1 MHFNLKTSLLA
12 AVLALPASF
21 AGAQTQAP
29 AVNAPAANA
38 PAANTQEHDAH
49 HPAGQGAGTATPATP
64 ATPPA
69 GSATATPPAN
79 PQAQMG
85 MMMGDMRQMMGMM
98 QQMMRMMGGSGAQG
112 GGSGGMMGGGMMGG
126 GMPMMGM
133 MAGQQGAGGPAM
145 AMGPGAMA
153 GGLGG
158 RGGPEAMFRH
168 TEGILAFYKAELRIT
183 DAQAAPW
190 NAFADAVRT
199 HAKNL
204 REAMQRAMAQRAS
217 GTVPEQL
224 DRRVALLSA
233 QLDATKAVGV
243 AGKALYAALNPE
255 QRKLADGFMADH
267 LRGMRGM
274 MP

>member
-1 MHFNLKTSLLA
+1 MLA
-12 AVLALPASF
+12 LSLALPMAI
-21 AGAQTQAP
+21 AHGQANP
-29 AVNAPAANA
+29 PAANA
-38 PAANTQEHDAH
+38 QDHDAH
-49 HPAGQGAGTATPATP
+49 HTAGQETAQPAMPAPLSAGP
-64 ATPPA
+64 
-69 GSATATPPAN
+69 GATATVAP

-98 QQMMRMMGGSGAQG
+98 QQMM
-112 GGSGGMMGGGMMGG
+112 GMMGG

-145 AMGPGAMA
+145 GMGPGAMA
-153 GGLGG
+153 GA

-168 TEGILAFYKAELRIT
+168 VEGILAFYKAELRIT

-199 HAKNL
+199 HVKNL
-204 REAMQRAMAQRAS
+204 REVMQREMGQRSAAQRAT

-224 DRRVALLSA
+224 DRRVTLLTA
-233 QLDATKAVGV
+233 QLDATKAVAT

-267 LRGMRGM
+267 LRGMRGA